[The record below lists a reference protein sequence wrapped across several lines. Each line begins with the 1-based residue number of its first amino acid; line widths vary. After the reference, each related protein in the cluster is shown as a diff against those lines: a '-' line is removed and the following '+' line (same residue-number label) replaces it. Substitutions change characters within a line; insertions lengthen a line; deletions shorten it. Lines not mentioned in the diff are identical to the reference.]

1 MTTASALGATAVFA
15 AAWITVIA
23 VLARWI
29 GPTIRIAD
37 IREQVEAEHAGV
49 FYQPRNDA
57 RSHIGERLGGGR
69 GVSHSSLIDGAVHN
83 DHQ

>member
-15 AAWITVIA
+15 AIAIAWLFFGA
-23 VLARWI
+23 VLASIHAIFAR
-29 GPTIRIAD
+29 RRD

-69 GVSHSSLIDGAVHN
+69 GVDQFHGRDL
-83 DHQ
+83 